1 MVLVTAWW
9 LVDTL
14 KLVSAWVVVGKDR
27 PGLDI
32 AVDVVVVV
40 VVVVVGWLKLDS
52 RELAS
57 ALLRAWNSAARFLS
71 FDFLSRL
78 FCLRLAGGEW

>member
-1 MVLVTAWW
+1 MVLVTAGG

-14 KLVSAWVVVGKDR
+14 KLESAWVVVGKDR
-27 PGLDI
+27 PGLDT
-32 AVDVVVVV
+32 AVDVVLV
-40 VVVVVGWLKLDS
+40 VVVVVGWPELDA

-71 FDFLSRL
+71 FNFLFRL